1 MQHSLVDVWHIE
13 LSQIA
18 KLLYNLKCPPVC
30 LSERA
35 GMEENVNFSVVI
47 KDRILVLLSEDS
59 SDLRA
64 FII

>member
-1 MQHSLVDVWHIE
+1 MQPSLIRAISNGILV
-13 LSQIA
+13 A
-18 KLLYNLKCPPVC
+18 TLLYDLKYPPVC
-30 LSERA
+30 LSNSA

-47 KDRILVLLSEDS
+47 KDRILDLLSEDS